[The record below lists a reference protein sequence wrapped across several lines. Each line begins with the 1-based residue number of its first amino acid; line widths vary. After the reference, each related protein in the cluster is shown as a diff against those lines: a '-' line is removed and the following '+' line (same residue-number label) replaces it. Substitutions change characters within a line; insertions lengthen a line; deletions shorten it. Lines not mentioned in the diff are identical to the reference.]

1 MIRTIVGVDG
11 MMCGMCEAHVNDAV
25 RRAFEVQSVKSS
37 RRKKTC
43 VIVSENELDQE
54 RLKKAIGEF
63 GYDVTDIRVEPY
75 ERRGLFGL
83 FS

>member
-11 MMCGMCEAHVNDAV
+11 MMCGMCETHVNDAV
-25 RRAFEVQSVKSS
+25 RRAFEVQSVKSN

-43 VIVSENELDQE
+43 VIVSEGELDQE

-63 GYDVTDIRVEPY
+63 GYDVTEIRTEPY
-75 ERRGLFGL
+75 TRRGLFGL